1 MIIDLF
7 ALLCGLAVAAYTAT
21 ANNHNAWFWWLAGF
35 TLGMISVNPS
45 LLALPWSSLLGFDA
59 PQFAMLILLVSC
71 WVVNNYRKSTIPL
84 FMAGFLTVIW
94 ISVLNLQGLPIVAGA
109 IFCIGL
115 ALFCIWVSLHKAEF
129 SNRVLEDE
137 ANMIVLCFALVLVIV
152 PATISGWES
161 AVTLK
166 NQELSLSAYR
176 ENLPVVL
183 SISLLFIILGGFYAN
198 WKHR

>member
-1 MIIDLF
+1 MIIDIF

-21 ANNHNAWFWWLAGF
+21 ANNKTAWFWWATGFVLA
-35 TLGMISVNPS
+35 IVIINPN
-45 LLALPWSSLLGFDA
+45 LLGLSWSPLLSFDA
-59 PQFAMLILLVSC
+59 TQFAMLILLVSC

-84 FMAGFLTVIW
+84 LMAGVLTATW
-94 ISVLNLQGLPIVAGA
+94 ISVMNLQGLPLIASA

-115 ALFCIWVSLHKAEF
+115 SLICIWLSLHKPEF
-129 SNRVLEDE
+129 SNRGLEDE

-166 NQELSLSAYR
+166 DQEASLSAYR
-176 ENLPVVL
+176 DNIPAVL
-183 SISLLFIILGGFYAN
+183 SISVLFIILGGFYAN
-198 WKHR
+198 WKHK